1 MYIKLS
7 LSSILIKTL
16 NRNEKA
22 FYECS
27 AIFFTAGRY
36 KADIKCSNAGND
48 SSNGD
53 TQQQHTA
60 NTHALY
66 YAINGINGNDA
77 HTWQF
82 IPAPEI
88 TVVE

>member
-1 MYIKLS
+1 MNIS
-7 LSSILIKTL
+7 HFSILIKNL

-36 KADIKCSNAGND
+36 KADIKCSKVGID
-48 SSNGD
+48 SD
-53 TQQQHTA
+53 AQQQTSKQ
-60 NTHALY
+60 LY
-66 YAINGINGNDA
+66 YAINGINGTDA

>member
-1 MYIKLS
+1 M
-7 LSSILIKTL
+7 

-36 KADIKCSNAGND
+36 KADIKCLNAGIETTTTN
-48 SSNGD
+48 NNPNNNNNINN
-53 TQQQHTA
+53 TQQHTS
-60 NTHALY
+60 TQLY

-88 TVVE
+88 TVIE